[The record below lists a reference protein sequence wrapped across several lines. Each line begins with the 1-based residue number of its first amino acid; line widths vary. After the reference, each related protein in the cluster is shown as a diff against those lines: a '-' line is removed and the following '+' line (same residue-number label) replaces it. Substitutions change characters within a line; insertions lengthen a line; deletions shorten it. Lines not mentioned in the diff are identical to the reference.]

1 MATEYSNQYYPRTN
15 RNIKDR
21 LFRFIFSKKEDL
33 LELYNAIN
41 NSAYTNLEDL
51 KVNTL
56 DDAIYLSMKNDI
68 SFLIGGTLN
77 LYEHQ
82 STYNPNMPIR
92 GFMYLATLYEKYI
105 AENHIYLYG
114 NTLQSLPTPQYIV
127 FYNGTEKQPDIVT
140 LKLSDAFNLHENATP
155 CLECTVTMLNINYG
169 NNMEL
174 LRRCKRLNDY
184 SLFIATI
191 RKHQKSCSSIHE
203 SVSMAVDECIANDI
217 LKDILIQH
225 RAEVISMILTTFDQ
239 EAYEKATRKE
249 GYDKGFSDGFNDGFN
264 KAAYKIFIETY
275 RELGNSREITFTR
288 FVEKFPLDFDTSKE
302 LFEKYWGDK

>member
-1 MATEYSNQYYPRTN
+1 MITNNNDQYYPKVN

-21 LFRFIFSKKEDL
+21 LFRFIFSQKEDL
-33 LELYNAIN
+33 LDLYNAIN
-41 NSAYTNLEDL
+41 NSAHTNIDDLE
-51 KVNTL
+51 VNTL

-82 STYNPNMPIR
+82 STCNPNMPIR
-92 GFMYLATLYEKYI
+92 GLMYLATLYEKYI
-105 AENHIYLYG
+105 ATNDIYLYG

-127 FYNGTEKQPDIVT
+127 FYNGTDTQPDIVT
-140 LKLSDAFNLHENATP
+140 LRLSDAFTLHENVTP
-155 CLECTVTMLNINYG
+155 CLECIATMLNINYG

-174 LRRCKRLNDY
+174 LKKCKRLNDY

-191 RKHQKSCSSIHE
+191 RKHQKRCSNIHKA
-203 SVSMAVDECIANDI
+203 VNMAVDECIANGI
-217 LKDILIQH
+217 LKDILIQY

-249 GYDKGFSDGFNDGFN
+249 GYDKGFNDGFNDGFN
-264 KAAYKIFIETY
+264 KAAYQIFVETC
-275 RELGNSREITFTR
+275 RELGCSRDTTFTK
-288 FVEKFPLDFDTSKE
+288 FVEKFPLDFETSKE
-302 LFEKYWGDK
+302 LFEKYWK